1 MARIYLMIALALSA
15 ALASVFE
22 PADAPLSRDELM
34 RIAHDDHERF
44 ARAISCRDAG
54 IYMGNKAHSLRLFGP
69 PHLDPVPYHD
79 YNNALGLL
87 SPLLD
92 GSVEHVTEFP
102 TRYFV
107 GHNTVTY
114 LLTAMCA
121 GARGWLP
128 ARAPR
133 AHAGSP
139 SAERARPPSPAA
151 QVRVQERRR
160 FGQRHDHLPARRP
173 VQPQGR
179 RDVRAVGARADA
191 RVTRARPLLAAPTRT
206 PTFARSPRSRRMHRY
221 VMYFADRLARLLAMC
236 RGDFNVPDERPR
248 RAFFKELEGSEATV
262 HFWEQTDEGAQ
273 RDASYIFA
281 HDVVTCFGFLPL
293 NECMHGRGELLRAV
307 GEFNVPGGAV
317 LSRRS
322 VLHNNL
328 AWLSLTS
335 HMRCVDGTRVA
346 LDSEHF
352 LLFDFSRCAVV
363 RMHIIADEADV
374 TRWLACTR
382 GSRSAVAAAPADAM
396 PARLALG
403 APTPAVLAARAA
415 APRTRTSA
423 PRASAGADAEQRAGW
438 GPLVLLAVGG
448 TLTGFGV
455 ALLVSRVRA
464 LVASVAEG
472 GAGASRRAGER
483 LARVRLSGIREL
495 AAGEE
500 SNRASPSAAEPLVL
514 GGSQRSGR
522 AHLLDT
528 I

>member
-114 LLTAMCA
+114 LLTAMYECKN
-121 GARGWLP
+121 GVVSDNDMIISLRVD
-128 ARAPR
+128 
-133 AHAGSP
+133 P
-139 SAERARPPSPAA
+139 S
-151 QVRVQERRR
+151 
-160 FGQRHDHLPARRP
+160 
-173 VQPQGR
+173 
-179 RDVRAVGARADA
+179 
-191 RVTRARPLLAAPTRT
+191 
-206 PTFARSPRSRRMHRY
+206 SRKVVEMY